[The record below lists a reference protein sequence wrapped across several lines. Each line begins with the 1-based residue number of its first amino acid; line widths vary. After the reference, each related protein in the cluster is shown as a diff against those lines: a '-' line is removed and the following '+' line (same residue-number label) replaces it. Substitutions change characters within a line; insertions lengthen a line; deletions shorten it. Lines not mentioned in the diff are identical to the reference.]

1 MFNELTSRQKTFV
14 LEYCKNKNATQA
26 AIAAGY
32 NANSAAVQG
41 SRLLTNDKVK
51 AAIETIGNKKIADLR
66 ALFLDE
72 SRQCFNDVLG
82 LIGELKEDVRDN
94 KDVRKQR
101 LLFDALNSILDR
113 AGYKAPDKLQADI
126 KQQTHVFED
135 MSKEELIEFIKRPTI
150 QEVIREEEDG
160 ELKH

>member
-41 SRLLTNDKVK
+41 SRLLTNEKIK
-51 AAIETIGNKKIADLR
+51 AAIETLDNKKIADLR

-82 LIGELKEDVRDN
+82 LIGELKEDVREN

-126 KQQTHVFED
+126 KQENTLFEG
-135 MSKEELIEFIKRPTI
+135 MTKEQLIEFIKRPTLP
-150 QEVIREEEDG
+150 EMLED
-160 ELKH
+160 EKFTN